1 MHASRAII
9 MKILIVDDDP
19 VSRRVLRQILA
30 ADPSNEIVEAASGAE
45 AWRTLGGPSHGFEA
59 VFLDISMPELDGLE
73 LFKRMRGVPRLST
86 LPVIL
91 CTSSNDRATVIKA
104 ATVGARHYIVKPP
117 SAPVVF
123 MKLQQAISG
132 TTTQAPFATA

>member
-1 MHASRAII
+1 

-30 ADPSNEIVEAASGAE
+30 ADPSYEIAE
-45 AWRTLGGPSHGFEA
+45 AGTGAQAWSILNTAGQHFDVA
-59 VFLDISMPELDGLE
+59 FLDISMPGIDGLQ
-73 LFKRMRGVPRLST
+73 LLSQMRAIPALAT

-104 ATVGARHYIVKPP
+104 AVAGARHYIVKPP

-123 MKLQQAISG
+123 IKLQQALAGSS
-132 TTTQAPFATA
+132 TQAPFATA